1 MSSVPKAKIILRIIK
16 TILFLE
22 NPHTIKEL
30 GKEIGLSKFSARIY
44 LRTFKEVGLEIM
56 SRQRISP
63 KTGENPMEYWI
74 DCNRVVVLETVKMI
88 ARLKEM

>member
-1 MSSVPKAKIILRIIK
+1 MSSIPKAKIILRIIK

-30 GKEIGLSKFSARIY
+30 AKHLEISKFVARIY
-44 LRTFKEVGLEIM
+44 FGTMEEAGLKLRSKE
-56 SRQRISP
+56 RISP
-63 KTGENPMEYWI
+63 KTGKNPREYWV

-88 ARLKEM
+88 ARLQGR